1 MSPRLYPELNKKEP
15 ANQVVCLLCSGLDP
29 YDNELD
35 SYCVP
40 GKKNIQPDQVGEP
53 RVCRRFTPK

>member
-1 MSPRLYPELNKKEP
+1 MSKIYPNLKKKPEKTK
-15 ANQVVCLLCSGLDP
+15 VVCLLCGGLDP
-29 YDNELD
+29 YDKELY

-40 GKKNIQPDQVGEP
+40 GKKNIQPDKVGEE